1 MELKQESKEL
11 IERYMAAYFTVT
23 KRMHGELREVLQDE
37 MTMDQFQIIDYIVMH
52 GKVTS
57 TELSETFVVGKSS
70 ITAIITRLVDKGI
83 LERARDEDD
92 RRVVYL
98 SLTERGM
105 SHYKKAQAKIME
117 TLSTYLVHFG
127 AEEVEG
133 FLGVFEKLAYLLDKE
148 SGES

>member
-1 MELKQESKEL
+1 MEQESKVL

-23 KRMHGELREVLQDE
+23 KRMNGELREVLQDD
-37 MTMDQFQIIDYIVMH
+37 MTMDQFQIIDYIVMQ

-57 TELSETFVVGKSS
+57 TELADTFAVGKSS
-70 ITAIITRLVDKGI
+70 ITAIITRLADKGI
-83 LERARDEDD
+83 LERTRDNDD

-98 SLTERGM
+98 SLTERGIG
-105 SHYKKAQAKIME
+105 HYKKAQAKIME
-117 TLSTYLVHFG
+117 TLSTYLVHFN

-133 FLGVFEKLAYLLDKE
+133 FLGVFEKLAYLLEEE